1 MLAQTTEIKTG
12 ADRFLNLETV
22 LHSEALLALIKGQ
35 LLAIRVRHYYPENF
49 CQRVQERLSSEE
61 RMGVYSTFGAE
72 EIGRD
77 RLSYYETH
85 NNPVHWQQYYA
96 QAGYNIREI
105 REIFD
110 PYYSPID
117 RLRLNLDEVWPAG
130 AHLENIDGLPM
141 FVGLTR
147 LLKEGSYIF
156 PHNDNIQEDSNF
168 NPRAREIR
176 IQLAANVYLNMPES
190 GGSLLLWDASM
201 LPENLSHCLRQ
212 DGYGFDPEKIGLPK
226 LEIQPEI
233 GDLILFNSR
242 YLHSV
247 SRVGVGGRLSSSCF
261 IGFRSFNRPLSY
273 WS

>member
-1 MLAQTTEIKTG
+1 MLAHTTEIKTG
-12 ADRFLNLETV
+12 EDCFLNLETV

-77 RLSYYETH
+77 RLSYY
-85 NNPVHWQQYYA
+85 
-96 QAGYNIREI
+96 
-105 REIFD
+105 
-110 PYYSPID
+110 
-117 RLRLNLDEVWPAG
+117 
-130 AHLENIDGLPM
+130 
-141 FVGLTR
+141 
-147 LLKEGSYIF
+147 
-156 PHNDNIQEDSNF
+156 

-190 GGSLLLWDASM
+190 GGSLSLWDASM
-201 LPENLSHCLRQ
+201 LPENLSDCRRQ
-212 DGYGFDPEKIGLPK
+212 GGYGFDPEKIGPPK